1 MRSFDWLQSSQPGY
15 CRKAGA
21 PRGCRGER
29 GAFRLPP
36 NETSTWEKL
45 SVACLRHCQACPQC
59 IFVSMSVRW
68 RACSYFSQCG
78 LRSLRQD
85 VPSFLTAIARPV
97 ATQPRLPR
105 PPSVTVGFLSARHD
119 RVAPATHALP
129 AACHARDH
137 AHNAT
142 VLAIQLPIPPR
153 GRARMVFGTGFMM
166 ESLAN
171 ALHQAAC
178 CAGVAIL
185 PNLRRPERR
194 CTERMACHATLHA
207 LLGPRPQVCFDF
219 RHLSRVAMSDALCSS
234 RSQGGLHGEVFPF
247 FWPATA
253 CPTPVFHGRL
263 ALRTLLWYANLDAA
277 LPCPPLH
284 YEQTLVAHIR
294 GGDVW
299 MSSDAAP
306 DYAQSPLA
314 FYLASWR
321 ISGLPRLLV
330 VSEDDASPLVKVATL
345 LQRTLPAGG
354 SIDVRTGGRWR
365 DDLAVL
371 RCARHLA
378 VARSSIRQVLLSSS
392 RVRSVYV
399 AASSATGVGWE
410 HPLEDAWLGS
420 CKASVWLA
428 EEELRGPGPQVR
440 WAASVAQ
447 ALESVLTGWN
457 GTHRFRRVQTR
468 CLGL

>member
-1 MRSFDWLQSSQPGY
+1 MSSVH
-15 CRKAGA
+15 
-21 PRGCRGER
+21 
-29 GAFRLPP
+29 FRLHVRALARVQLFLPMRP
-36 NETSTWEKL
+36 SIAASRRPL
-45 SVACLRHCQACPQC
+45 VPYGDSQACGHPAAA
-59 IFVSMSVRW
+59 SK
-68 RACSYFSQCG
+68 AA
-78 LRSLRQD
+78 D
-85 VPSFLTAIARPV
+85 
-97 ATQPRLPR
+97 
-105 PPSVTVGFLSARHD
+105 VTVGFLSARHD

-447 ALESVLTGWN
+447 ALESVLTDGMGLTASGGCKRAAWGCRWN
-457 GTHRFRRVQTR
+457 AGAVSGAKCGVVTCCMLWRSDKEKDAHKVPHKEKEA
-468 CLGL
+468 LEW